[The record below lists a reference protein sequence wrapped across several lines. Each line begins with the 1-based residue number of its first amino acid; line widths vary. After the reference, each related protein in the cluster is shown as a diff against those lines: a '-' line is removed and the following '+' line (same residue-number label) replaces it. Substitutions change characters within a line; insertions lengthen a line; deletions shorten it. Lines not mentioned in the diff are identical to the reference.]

1 MVTSAP
7 LNHRDVTPRASR
19 HALDVTAREPEPRRP
34 RGRSPTRHRGVR
46 PRGRFRRAFVR
57 GRRVVVVFVAAD
69 ALFPGRADA
78 LFLVVFPGVSA
89 RASTR
94 ARGDTRVGGVKR
106 LLLVRIA
113 RAGGATPSVEAR
125 AAPME

>member
-7 LNHRDVTPRASR
+7 LNQRDVTPRASR
-19 HALDVTAREPEPRRP
+19 HALDVTASEPEPRRP

-46 PRGRFRRAFVR
+46 PDGRFRR

-94 ARGDTRVGGVKR
+94 ARGDTRVGGVRR
-106 LLLVRIA
+106 LFLVRIA